1 MLDFEL
7 VGQPT
12 FSKTLDQAKT
22 MQHAALQRYL
32 EPLQEEVTET
42 KKSPDLQQAE
52 ESLSEFERARQCS
65 KTWSMPQD

>member
-1 MLDFEL
+1 
-7 VGQPT
+7 
-12 FSKTLDQAKT
+12 
-22 MQHAALQRYL
+22 MQQAALQRYL

-52 ESLSEFERARQCS
+52 ELLSEFERARQCS

>member
-1 MLDFEL
+1 
-7 VGQPT
+7 
-12 FSKTLDQAKT
+12 
-22 MQHAALQRYL
+22 MQQAALQRYL

-42 KKSPDLQQAE
+42 EKSPDLQQAE